1 MDPSD
6 HDLLVRMDERLK
18 TLTGTMVNHL
28 RRHESI
34 GGTNRK
40 MLAMIVVAVIAALGS
55 LVAALAR

>member
-1 MDPSD
+1 
-6 HDLLVRMDERLK
+6 MDERLK

-55 LVAALAR
+55 LVAALAK